1 MQMEEFSVAGVRLPS
16 DLSEL
21 LAGRTRAAAVASHE
35 HAAVIAALVGSAA
48 RRPVFLVAPDQA
60 AVERISGLAR
70 YLVEFG
76 PEPFDFPRWPSGLQS
91 PYEQVVESPFV
102 AAARLGALAT
112 CSLAETPFLL
122 ALDAARASARVIPFA
137 SFSDGLFQVQVGRPL
152 NVEEVV
158 GLLARAGYRRVSSV
172 VEPGEFSIRN
182 AVLDVFSPFHD
193 EPFRAEV
200 DYDEV
205 ETLRFFDPASQR
217 TRRTVDHVWIVP
229 AWDVPCSEA
238 AFRDAAIS
246 LRDAAAAGGVSTTV
260 AGAIEFQLSQGRTPP
275 GFPGML
281 PFLYPEMELPVDYVG
296 DDVAV
301 IVVDPEGC
309 RRSANE
315 ALDALAEARNAALEG
330 STALLEPGERPGMMR
345 PLAAEP
351 DRLAVG
357 GDALLQRLLSHP
369 SAMILEVS
377 PEGGILGPSH
387 RLGSSVDLVVCTA
400 ADVPVA
406 ERVAALRKI
415 ASELVETGDSLLLV
429 APSEGEARRVSQI
442 LETGGLA
449 TEEASS
455 FGLAALLAARAGI
468 RVGSGRIRLPFGLES
483 WGVFVMPS
491 EAVFGVKDVLT
502 RRQQE
507 RRNIKKIQEFREL
520 SRGDMVIHRDHGMGV
535 FEGMMDVT
543 VDGVVSECLLLSYRG
558 GDRLYVPVDRANLL
572 EKYTPPSEG
581 QSRQLD
587 RLGTQ
592 AWAAR
597 KKQAR
602 SAARDIADNLRKL
615 YARRM
620 ASTAPSMSAP
630 DAEFREFEATFQW
643 ETTPDQDK
651 AIAEIL
657 EDLQNRTPMD
667 RLVCG
672 DVGFGKTEVAIRA
685 AFKAISDGY
694 QVAVLV
700 PTTILAEQHRLT
712 FAARFR
718 NTPAVIE
725 SISRFKSPREIRQT
739 LQALRTGGIDVIV
752 GTHRLLSAD
761 VQFMNLGLLIIDEEQ
776 RFGVAHKERLRE
788 MAAGVH
794 TMSLTATPIPRTL
807 HMALSGIRELSLITT
822 PPRDRLAVRTFVARS
837 GMGLIRSAI
846 LRETARGGQV
856 FVVHNRVEDIH
867 ELAASISVAVPEAR
881 ICVGHGQMSGQELE
895 AVMSG
900 FVRGDF
906 DVLVA
911 TTIVESGLDIGTA
924 NTIIIH
930 DADRLGLAQLYQ
942 LRGRVGRSSEQAW
955 CYLLVRDPGR
965 LSGEARMRIEA
976 IERFSELAS
985 GFNVASMDLAIRGS
999 GEILGAEQSGHLE
1012 SVGEEMF
1019 LEMVREAMDELSGED
1034 SGQKPEVDM
1043 KVDVEARLP
1052 AQYLPDEKLRLRFY
1066 RRLSSASEPSD
1077 VDAIAAELA
1086 DRFGPLPDQAR
1097 NLVAI
1102 LRLKIVAAA
1111 VGLVA
1116 LAIRGDDLNMAVGGG
1131 GAGTLASIAAAFESA
1146 GFVRE
1151 PGRIVERVRFVFPG
1165 AAGARMAGISRVEMV
1180 EMVLGRLV

>member
-1 MQMEEFSVAGVRLPS
+1 MQMEDYSVSGVRLPS
-16 DLSEL
+16 ELADL
-21 LAGRTRAAAVASHE
+21 LAGRTRTATVASLE
-35 HAAVIAALVGSAA
+35 HAAVIAALAGSAA
-48 RRPVFLVAPDQA
+48 RRPVFLVAPDLT
-60 AVERISGLAR
+60 AVERIYGLAR
-70 YLVEFG
+70 YLIEFG

-91 PYEQVVESPFV
+91 PYDQVVESPFV

-112 CSLAETPFLL
+112 CCLAETPFLL
-122 ALDAARASARVIPFA
+122 ALDAARASCRVIPFSA
-137 SFSDGLFQVQVGRPL
+137 FSEGLLQIQVGRPVS
-152 NVEEVV
+152 VEEIVD
-158 GLLARAGYRRVSSV
+158 LLTRAGYRRVSSV
-172 VEPGEFSIRN
+172 VEPGEFSVRN
-182 AVLDVFSPFHD
+182 SVIDVFSPFHD

-200 DYDEV
+200 DFDEV

-229 AWDVPCSEA
+229 AWDVPCSESG
-238 AFRDAAIS
+238 FREAAIS
-246 LRDAAAAGGVSTTV
+246 LRDAAAASGVSTTV
-260 AGAIEFQLSQGRTPP
+260 AGTIEFQLSQGRTPP

-296 DDVAV
+296 EDVCV

-309 RRSANE
+309 RRSADE
-315 ALDALAEARNAALEG
+315 ALEALVESRNAAIEE
-330 STALLEPGERPGMMR
+330 AAAFLEPGERPGLCR

-351 DRLAVG
+351 NRVAVDG
-357 GDALLQRLLSHP
+357 GTLIQRLLSHP
-369 SAMILEVS
+369 SCMVLDVK
-377 PEGGILGPSH
+377 PECGILGPSH
-387 RLGSSVDLVVCTA
+387 RLASSVDLAICTA
-400 ADVPVA
+400 SDVPVA
-406 ERVAALRKI
+406 ERVAALRKV
-415 ASELVETGDSLLLV
+415 ASELVEGGDSLLLV
-429 APSEGEARRVSQI
+429 APSEGEARRVAQI
-442 LETGGLA
+442 LETVGLA
-449 TEEASS
+449 PEEASS
-455 FGLAALLAARAGI
+455 FGLAALLAARSGVRI
-468 RVGSGRIRLPFGLES
+468 GSGRIRLPFGLES

-491 EAVFGVKDVLT
+491 ESVFGVKDVLT

-543 VDGVVSECLLLSYRG
+543 VDGVVSECLLLTYRG

-592 AWAAR
+592 AWATR
-597 KKQAR
+597 KRQAR
-602 SAARDIADNLRKL
+602 SAARDIADSLRKL

-620 ASTAPSMSAP
+620 ASTAPAMSAP

-657 EDLQNRTPMD
+657 DDLQNPTPMD

-725 SISRFKSPREIRQT
+725 SISRFKTPREIRQT
-739 LQALRTGGIDVIV
+739 LQSLRTGGIDVIV

-837 GMGLIRSAI
+837 SMGLIRSAI

-867 ELAASISVAVPEAR
+867 ELAASISVAVPEVR

-900 FVRGDF
+900 F
-906 DVLVA
+906 
-911 TTIVESGLDIGTA
+911 EIGRA
-924 NTIIIH
+924 H
-930 DADRLGLAQLYQ
+930 
-942 LRGRVGRSSEQAW
+942 V
-955 CYLLVRDPGR
+955 
-965 LSGEARMRIEA
+965 
-976 IERFSELAS
+976 
-985 GFNVASMDLAIRGS
+985 
-999 GEILGAEQSGHLE
+999 
-1012 SVGEEMF
+1012 
-1019 LEMVREAMDELSGED
+1019 
-1034 SGQKPEVDM
+1034 
-1043 KVDVEARLP
+1043 
-1052 AQYLPDEKLRLRFY
+1052 
-1066 RRLSSASEPSD
+1066 
-1077 VDAIAAELA
+1077 
-1086 DRFGPLPDQAR
+1086 
-1097 NLVAI
+1097 
-1102 LRLKIVAAA
+1102 
-1111 VGLVA
+1111 
-1116 LAIRGDDLNMAVGGG
+1116 
-1131 GAGTLASIAAAFESA
+1131 
-1146 GFVRE
+1146 
-1151 PGRIVERVRFVFPG
+1151 
-1165 AAGARMAGISRVEMV
+1165 
-1180 EMVLGRLV
+1180 